1 MQPRE
6 DSVPAIEYAA
16 KARTCARP
24 AGQDTVAVMST
35 EKQLPSTVALALI
48 AVVLAL
54 FAISLADGWFRIFA
68 IIGALLM
75 AALAVVRVVADQ
87 RSKPQG

>member
-1 MQPRE
+1 
-6 DSVPAIEYAA
+6 
-16 KARTCARP
+16 
-24 AGQDTVAVMST
+24 MST